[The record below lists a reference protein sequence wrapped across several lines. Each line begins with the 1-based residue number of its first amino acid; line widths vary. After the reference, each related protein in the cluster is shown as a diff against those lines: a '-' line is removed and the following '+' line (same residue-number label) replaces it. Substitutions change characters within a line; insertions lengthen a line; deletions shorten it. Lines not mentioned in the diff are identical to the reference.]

1 MKKIFLT
8 VILSMM
14 LMSCSSDDNESFSSQ
29 NMEFSTIARFVIGN
43 TPFLDNSES
52 QNIIISDSA
61 NWEDF
66 LVDLEYHLG
75 YSIDS
80 INIDSSVDFETYQV
94 ISVFDQ
100 IRPTGGFGISVISV
114 IENQNNIIVNLETS
128 YDDGITFQMPIQP
141 FHIVKI
147 PKSDKP
153 VVFE

>member
-1 MKKIFLT
+1 MKKIFLIA
-8 VILSMM
+8 ILSMV
-14 LMSCSSDDNESFSSQ
+14 LVNCSSDDNESFSSQ
-29 NMEFSTIARFVIGN
+29 NIEFSTIAHYAIPN
-43 TPFLDNSES
+43 TPFLDNPES
-52 QNIIISDSA
+52 QNIIISDST

-66 LVDLEYHLG
+66 LMNLEYHLG
-75 YSIDS
+75 YSID
-80 INIDSSVDFETYQV
+80 IDNSVDFETHQI

-100 IRPTGGFGISVISV
+100 IRPTGGFGINVISV
-114 IENQNNIIVNLETS
+114 AENQNNIIVNLETS